1 MAISTCLDIRGAC
14 SSEKGPRLC
23 PVPESQPDL
32 ARPRLLVAE
41 DDPDLAQ
48 ALAILL
54 GDAYDVSIRDRGRDF
69 AQSFEVERPDVMVV
83 DYQLP
88 DINGL
93 RLVESL
99 WRRHGRATPAIM
111 ISAYSNRRE
120 ASIEAGFEAF
130 LHKPYEAQALACAI
144 ERAIRAH

>member
-1 MAISTCLDIRGAC
+1 MAISTCLDSRGAG
-14 SSEKGPRLC
+14 SSEEGPRLC
-23 PVPESQPDL
+23 LVPESQPDL

-54 GDAYDVSIRDRGRDF
+54 GEAYDVSIRDRGRDF

-99 WRRHGRATPAIM
+99 WRRHGRTTPAIM

-130 LHKPYEAQALACAI
+130 LHKPYEAHALACAI